1 MALVIPLAMHAQTCE
16 ISYTLRD
23 TYGDGWNGNY
33 IIVRDVATN
42 EIIAR
47 WTISSGNTANGT
59 LSVSN
64 GQVLQFEWTNGN
76 YNKECSYFVYGVN
89 GGLIFEGAGLM
100 SGVVNYTVNCNGCFA
115 PRGLN
120 VSDIVPNSAVLNW
133 TGDANQYNVRYRE
146 IISETPDFFDD
157 FENGL
162 SNWTI
167 IRKNNGNEYTD
178 WILNNVTQEYSH
190 SGNYV
195 VMSRSYDSQDPHL
208 VDNWLITPQVQL
220 DGVLKFWVR
229 DDGMY
234 HDHYNVYVSTGSNS
248 INDFTLLYEPGD
260 ASATWT
266 EVTVDLSS
274 FGGAMGYIALRHIDY
289 DQNYLLIDDFG
300 IYTRQCGS
308 WTEANVNTNS
318 LEINN
323 LSPSTAY
330 QWQVQAICGGEN
342 VVSSWSGSTFSTE
355 STCTPPSR
363 LSTTDVLS
371 DAATL
376 GWHDYVDNYN
386 IRYREI
392 SFFEGFEDGIPSNWI
407 KIDYDGDGNNWLAV
421 SEIPTNYSEY
431 SSISFTENVWT
442 HSGNDAACSPSFVT
456 GIGAFNSNHWLIT
469 PLVNLQGMLSFYVKG
484 SYSDEYEVLLSTSG
498 TEPSNFNTTLQT
510 TRAVSSNWEEVN
522 IDLSQYAGRSGYI
535 AIHHVFS
542 DGHFLLLD
550 DFVIY
555 TDDWHTT
562 TATDNTITISGL
574 NPNTHYQWQVQG
586 ITSDCN
592 DGITRW
598 SNFAYF
604 TTASPTMEITANQ
617 WYAISSPMHD
627 IGHDYLGLSNVTGL
641 TNGSYDLFRYN
652 ESTGTWENQKY
663 SESTAAG
670 FATLEGGRGYIY
682 RRATDATLSFSGEPN
697 TGSFTNSLTSS
708 CADNDLKGFNLIGN
722 PYPHA
727 IYKGGAFPSTGL
739 SDGYYSLEPD
749 GTWYARED
757 SDPIAMGQAV
767 LVQASSSVNLAFSN
781 NASAPSEG
789 AKAYGEKSLRFA
801 VGGLGY
807 EDVAYARFSNGEGL
821 RKIAHLNTEAPS
833 LSIPQKGTDYAIAA
847 LESTTG
853 DFPLSFHTA
862 TYGQFTLTVSGNTH
876 FPYLHL
882 FDRLTGRD
890 IDLRAENSYTFSGA
904 PADLA
909 ERFLISLS
917 PGIDNAAFA
926 YQNGNSIV
934 VNGEGEL
941 QVFDVAGR
949 RLSSLHLD
957 GSRTCDRDALGIQ
970 HSGVYLLRL
979 IGKEHKTQKLIVR

>member
-16 ISYTLRD
+16 ISYSLID
-23 TYGDGWNGNY
+23 SYGDGWNNAA
-33 IIVRDVATN
+33 INVRNVATN

-47 WTISSGNTANGT
+47 WTILPRNNTASGT

-64 GQVLQFEWTNGN
+64 GQTLRFEWVNGD
-76 YNKECSYFVYGVN
+76 YNDECSYIVYGVN
-89 GGLIFEGAGLM
+89 GEIIIRGSYGWESFLD
-100 SGVVNYTVNCNGCFA
+100 YTVNCDCLR
-115 PRGLN
+115 PEGLN
-120 VSDIVPNSAVLNW
+120 TSDVTPNSATLNW
-133 TGDANQYNVRYRE
+133 TSDNGQYNVRYQE
-146 IISETPDFFDD
+146 APVFFDD

-162 SNWTI
+162 NNWTV
-167 IRKNNGNEYTD
+167 IRNGEGNVNTD
-178 WILNNVTQEYSH
+178 WMQFNAFLFGSPSIYNYS
-190 SGNYV
+190 GFYV
-195 VMSRSYDSQDPHL
+195 ARSRSWSSNIAFSA
-208 VDNWLITPQVQL
+208 DNWLITPQVPL
-220 DGVLKFWVR
+220 DGVLKFWVM
-229 DDGMY
+229 DDSEY
-234 HDHYNVYVSTGSNS
+234 HEHYDVYVSTTSNTIS
-248 INDFTLLYEPGD
+248 DFTLLYEPGD
-260 ASATWT
+260 ASGTWT

-274 FGGAMGYIALRHIDY
+274 FGGTMGYIALRLTDY
-289 DQNYLLIDDFG
+289 DKDYLLLDDFG
-300 IYTRQCGS
+300 IY
-308 WTEANVNTNS
+308 AND
-318 LEINN
+318 
-323 LSPSTAY
+323 
-330 QWQVQAICGGEN
+330 W
-342 VVSSWSGSTFSTE
+342 
-355 STCTPPSR
+355 
-363 LSTTDVLS
+363 
-371 DAATL
+371 
-376 GWHDYVDNYN
+376 
-386 IRYREI
+386 
-392 SFFEGFEDGIPSNWI
+392 
-407 KIDYDGDGNNWLAV
+407 
-421 SEIPTNYSEY
+421 
-431 SSISFTENVWT
+431 
-442 HSGNDAACSPSFVT
+442 
-456 GIGAFNSNHWLIT
+456 
-469 PLVNLQGMLSFYVKG
+469 
-484 SYSDEYEVLLSTSG
+484 
-498 TEPSNFNTTLQT
+498 QT
-510 TRAVSSNWEEVN
+510 T
-522 IDLSQYAGRSGYI
+522 
-535 AIHHVFS
+535 
-542 DGHFLLLD
+542 
-550 DFVIY
+550 
-555 TDDWHTT
+555 TT
-562 TATDNTITISGL
+562 TDNTITISGL
-574 NPNTHYQWQVQG
+574 NPNTQYQWQVQG

-598 SNFAYF
+598 SNIAYF
-604 TTASPTMEITANQ
+604 TTASPTIEITANQ
-617 WYAISSPMHD
+617 WYAISTPMHD

-652 ESTGTWENQKY
+652 EGTGTWENQKY
-663 SESTAAG
+663 SEGTAAG

-739 SDGYYSLEPD
+739 SDGYYSLEPN

-801 VGGLGY
+801 VNGLGY

-847 LESTTG
+847 LENTTG

-949 RLSSLHLD
+949 RLSTLHLD
-957 GSRTCDRDALGIQ
+957 GSRTCNRAALGIQ

-979 IGKEHKTQKLIVR
+979 VGKEHKTQKLIVR

>member
-23 TYGDGWNGNY
+23 SYSDGWNDNY
-33 IIVRDVATN
+33 IIVRDVDAN
-42 EIIAR
+42 VIIAY
-47 WTISSGNTANGT
+47 WTISSGNSAYSGT
-59 LSVSN
+59 LSVGSYD
-64 GQVLQFEWTNGN
+64 GQNLQFEWVSSN
-76 YNKECSYFVYGVN
+76 YSYECSYIVYGVN
-89 GGLIFEGAGLM
+89 GETIF
-100 SGVVNYTVNCNGCFA
+100 SGSDAFSEPVIYTVNCNCSR
-115 PRGLN
+115 PDGLN
-120 VSDIVPNSAVLNW
+120 ASEVTHNSATLNW
-133 TGDANQYNVRYRE
+133 TSDIGQYNVRYRRA
-146 IISETPDFFDD
+146 PLFFDD
-157 FENGL
+157 FESGL
-162 SNWTI
+162 DNWTI
-167 IRKNNGNEYTD
+167 IRNGDGIESTD
-178 WILNNVTQEYSH
+178 WRLFNATTFTSNPVPNY

-195 VMSRSYDSQDPHL
+195 AMSRSWSGDPYS
-208 VDNWLITPQVQL
+208 VDNWLITPQVPL
-220 DGVLKFWVR
+220 DGTLKFWVA
-229 DDGMY
+229 DDGTY
-234 HDHYNVYVSTGSNS
+234 HEHYDVYVSTTSNNIS
-248 INDFTLLYEPGD
+248 DFTLLYEPGN
-260 ASATWT
+260 ASGTWT
-266 EVTVDLSS
+266 EVTVDLSI
-274 FGGAMGYIALRHIDY
+274 FGGTMGYIALRLTDY
-289 DQNYLLIDDFG
+289 DQDYLLIDDFG
-300 IYTRQCGS
+300 IYATQSSS
-308 WTEANVNTNS
+308 WTEVNVSTNS
-318 LEINN
+318 LEITG
-323 LSPSTAY
+323 LSPA
-330 QWQVQAICGGEN
+330 
-342 VVSSWSGSTFSTE
+342 
-355 STCTPPSR
+355 
-363 LSTTDVLS
+363 TT
-371 DAATL
+371 
-376 GWHDYVDNYN
+376 
-386 IRYREI
+386 
-392 SFFEGFEDGIPSNWI
+392 
-407 KIDYDGDGNNWLAV
+407 
-421 SEIPTNYSEY
+421 
-431 SSISFTENVWT
+431 
-442 HSGNDAACSPSFVT
+442 
-456 GIGAFNSNHWLIT
+456 
-469 PLVNLQGMLSFYVKG
+469 
-484 SYSDEYEVLLSTSG
+484 
-498 TEPSNFNTTLQT
+498 
-510 TRAVSSNWEEVN
+510 
-522 IDLSQYAGRSGYI
+522 
-535 AIHHVFS
+535 
-542 DGHFLLLD
+542 
-550 DFVIY
+550 
-555 TDDWHTT
+555 
-562 TATDNTITISGL
+562 
-574 NPNTHYQWQVQG
+574 YQWQVQG
-586 ITSDCN
+586 SSNSCDN
-592 DGITRW
+592 GVSRW
-598 SNFAYF
+598 SNSAYF
-604 TTASPTMEITANQ
+604 TTASPTIEISANQ

-627 IGHDYLGLSNVTGL
+627 MGHDYLGLSNVTGL

-727 IYKGGAFPSTGL
+727 IYKGGAFPATGL
-739 SDGYYSLEPD
+739 SDGYYSLEPN

-807 EDVAYARFSNGEGL
+807 EDVAYARFSNGKGL

-934 VNGEGEL
+934 VNGVGEL

-949 RLSSLHLD
+949 RLSTLQLD

>member
-16 ISYTLRD
+16 ISYSLID
-23 TYGDGWNGNY
+23 SYGDGWNGAAIN
-33 IIVRDVATN
+33 VLNVATN
-42 EIIAR
+42 EIIAS
-47 WTISSGNTANGT
+47 WTISSGNNTASGT

-64 GQVLQFEWTNGN
+64 GQTLRFEWTIGV
-76 YNKECSYFVYGVN
+76 YDRECSYIVYGVN
-89 GGLIFEGAGLM
+89 GELIFEGAGSM
-100 SGVVNYTVNCNGCFA
+100 SGSCTYTVNCNGCYA

-146 IISETPDFFDD
+146 IVEETPVFFCD
-157 FENGL
+157 FEGDLSEWRVFYNL
-162 SNWTI
+162 SNNDDIHWSLY
-167 IRKNNGNEYTD
+167 GD
-178 WILNNVTQEYSH
+178 AH
-190 SGNYV
+190 SGD
-195 VMSRSYDSQDPHL
+195 RSIRTRSWASNGPYS
-208 VDNWLITPQVQL
+208 VDNWLISPQVPL
-220 DGVLKFWVR
+220 DGVLKFWVK
-229 DDGMY
+229 DDGEY
-234 HDHYNVYVSTGSNS
+234 HEHYNVYVSTNSTLNS

-289 DQNYLLIDDFG
+289 DKDYLLIDDFG
-300 IYTRQCGS
+300 IYARQCGS
-308 WTEANVNTNS
+308 WTESNVNTNS

-330 QWQVQAICGGEN
+330 QWQVQAICGGESG
-342 VVSSWSGSTFSTE
+342 VSSWSESTFSTE
-355 STCTPPSR
+355 PVCTPPSR

-604 TTASPTMEITANQ
+604 TTASPTIEISANQ

-627 IGHDYLGLSNVTGL
+627 MGHDYLGLSNVTGL
-641 TNGSYDLFRYN
+641 TNGSYDLLRYN

-663 SESTAAG
+663 SEGTAAG

-949 RLSSLHLD
+949 RLSTLHLD